1 MQTSYF
7 VDVMGKQLLADYEEY
22 MSLRKQ
28 FAKEREAQ
36 KKAGMRLE
44 LLRQLIHLEGVTLPT
59 SQS

>member
-1 MQTSYF
+1 
-7 VDVMGKQLLADYEEY
+7 MGKQLLADYEEY